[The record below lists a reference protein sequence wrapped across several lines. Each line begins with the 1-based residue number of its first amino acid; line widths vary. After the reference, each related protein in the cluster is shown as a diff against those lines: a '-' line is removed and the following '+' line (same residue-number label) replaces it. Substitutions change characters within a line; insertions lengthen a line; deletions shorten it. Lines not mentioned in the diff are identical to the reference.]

1 MAELWILLAVA
12 TAATY
17 LWRGLGVA
25 IASRISSDG
34 PFAAWMSSVAYG
46 MLAGLIARMILFPAG
61 VLGETLALDRLLA
74 TAAGLAIF
82 FALKRNLLVST
93 AAATLFFIAILVVRE
108 A

>member
-1 MAELWILLAVA
+1 MDELWILLFVA

-25 IASRISSDG
+25 IASRISPDG
-34 PFAAWMSSVAYG
+34 TFAAWMSSVAYG

-61 VLGETLALDRLLA
+61 VLGETLALDRLVA

-82 FALKRNLLVST
+82 FAFRRNLLVAT
-93 AAATLFFIAILVVRE
+93 TGATLLFIAILMVRG